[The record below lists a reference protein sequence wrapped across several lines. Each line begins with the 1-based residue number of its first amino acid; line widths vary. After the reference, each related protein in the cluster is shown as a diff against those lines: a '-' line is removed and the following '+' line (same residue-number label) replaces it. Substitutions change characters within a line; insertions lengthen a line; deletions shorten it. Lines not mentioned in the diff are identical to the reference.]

1 MNILDAIVSGVAAII
16 AVAFLLAGST
26 RPAPAPNLQ
35 IDAGCAENLVQ
46 ELIKQKSKLRE
57 IASQSRKARSLAEKL
72 VIQET
77 ERND

>member
-77 ERND
+77 DRDD